1 MSLRQVL
8 ESRASALVLRHTSLP
23 PEDALQIFSSPRG
36 GSTWLM
42 SLLSKLPGVAGLWEP
57 FHEAKGVVPP
67 HWGARPHPEALHP
80 NGEKILEGVLSGQRI
95 NAWTCSK
102 TNLTEARQASQLLV
116 KYVRGNALLPFMLDT
131 WRFTH
136 SPLLLMRHP
145 LDVVTSQVRAFGARP
160 RDLDVHRAYPGQTTL
175 HAQWEDIRHVN
186 DPVERQLHMWCLL
199 NAQLWETMAQ
209 DDRVVILHYHDL
221 ILNPS
226 RHLKAVLE
234 EWNWTPKRPDPSWSI
249 DAFVSGLDLRATS
262 DTDFKGDFLA
272 NQQDQLWKNIKRLT
286 LEEQTRYQRVL
297 DIHKF
302 TLYAMDEVRPRLT
315 NGSM

>member
-8 ESRASALVLRHTSLP
+8 ESRASAQLLRRTSFP

-67 HWGARPHPEALHP
+67 HWGARPHPEALRP
-80 NGEKILEGVLSGQRI
+80 NGQSILEGVLSGQRT
-95 NAWTCSK
+95 NAWTCSR
-102 TNLTEARQASQLLV
+102 TSFTEARHASQLLV
-116 KYVRGNALLPFMLDT
+116 KYVRGNALLPYMLDT

-136 SPLLLMRHP
+136 APLLLMRHP

-160 RDLDVHRAYPGQTTL
+160 RDLDVHRAYPGHATL
-175 HAQWEDIRHVN
+175 HARWDDIRHVE

-209 DDRVVILHYHDL
+209 DDRVVALHYHDL
-221 ILNPS
+221 ILDPE

-234 EWNWTPKRPDPSWSI
+234 QWNWAPKDPDPSWSI

-286 LEEQTRYQRVL
+286 PEERARYQRVL
-297 DIHKF
+297 DTHSF
-302 TLYAMDEVRPRLT
+302 TLYAMDEVSPQLV
-315 NGSM
+315 